1 MERQPRRRD
10 FCVNASALEV
20 EARPASSTVLEPM
33 TFIDKLERRL
43 GFIAIPGLLRYVA
56 YLSALVFVLYK
67 LDPSYLRLIDLDAHA
82 VLRGQVW
89 RLVTYIFVPQLG
101 SLLPFPDW
109 VNAAFYA
116 LFLLWM
122 GNGLEAAWGSFRLTL
137 FFLIGVM
144 GTTVAAFF
152 FGAAFSNIM
161 LTSSLFFAFARFYP
175 DTVIY
180 FAYVLP
186 LKVKWIAWGTAAFLL
201 FQFVFQ
207 TIAYRAAFLMA
218 MANYLIFFGP
228 EIYRSARNR
237 KDVTERRRRFELD
250 SRSADADPLHKC
262 ATCGATELS
271 DSNLEFRVSRDGEEY
286 CLAHL
291 PRPAN
296 APVSPR

>member
-1 MERQPRRRD
+1 
-10 FCVNASALEV
+10 
-20 EARPASSTVLEPM
+20 M
-33 TFIDKLERRL
+33 TMLDKLERRL
-43 GFIAIPGLLRYVA
+43 RFIAIPGLLRYVA
-56 YLSALVFVLYK
+56 FLSALVFVLYK
-67 LDPSYLRLIDLDAHA
+67 VDPTYLRLIDLDAYA

-89 RLVTYIFVPQLG
+89 RLFTYIFVPQLG
-101 SLLPFPDW
+101 SLIPLPDW
-109 VNAAFYA
+109 VNAAFYV

-137 FFLIGVM
+137 FFLIGM
-144 GTTVAAFF
+144 IGTTVAAFL

-201 FQFVFQ
+201 FQFLFQ
-207 TIAYRAAFLMA
+207 TMAYRAAFIAA
-218 MANYLIFFGP
+218 MGNYLLFFGP
-228 EIYRSARNR
+228 EIYRSARQR
-237 KDVTERRRRFELD
+237 KDVTERRRRFELE
-250 SRSADADPLHKC
+250 SRETETEPLHKC
-262 ATCGATELS
+262 ATCGATELTDAS
-271 DSNLEFRVSRDGEEY
+271 LEFRVARDGEEY

-296 APVSPR
+296 APV

>member
-1 MERQPRRRD
+1 MGVILDAATFVSTRAPP
-10 FCVNASALEV
+10 V
-20 EARPASSTVLEPM
+20 EARRAYSTVLAAM
-33 TFIDKLERRL
+33 TMLDKLERRL
-43 GFIAIPGLLRYVA
+43 RFIAIPGLLRYVA
-56 YLSALVFVLYK
+56 FLSALVFVLYK
-67 LDPSYLRLIDLDAHA
+67 VDPTYLRLIDLDAYA

-89 RLVTYIFVPQLG
+89 RLFTYIFVPQLG
-101 SLLPFPDW
+101 SLIPLPDW
-109 VNAAFYA
+109 VNAAFYV

-137 FFLIGVM
+137 FFLIGM
-144 GTTVAAFF
+144 IGTTIAAFL

-201 FQFVFQ
+201 FQFLFQ
-207 TIAYRAAFLMA
+207 TMAYRAAFIAA
-218 MANYLIFFGP
+218 MGNYLLFFGP
-228 EIYRSARNR
+228 EIYRSARQR
-237 KDVTERRRRFELD
+237 KDVTERRRRFELE
-250 SRSADADPLHKC
+250 SRETETEPLHKC
-262 ATCGATELS
+262 ATCGATELTDPS
-271 DSNLEFRVSRDGEEY
+271 LEFRVSRDGEEY

-296 APVSPR
+296 APV

>member
-1 MERQPRRRD
+1 
-10 FCVNASALEV
+10 
-20 EARPASSTVLEPM
+20 M
-33 TFIDKLERRL
+33 TMLDKLERRL

-56 YLSALVFVLYK
+56 FLSALVFVLYK
-67 LDPSYLRLIDLDAHA
+67 VDPAYLRLIDLDAYA

-89 RLVTYIFVPQLG
+89 RLFTYIFVPQLG
-101 SLLPFPDW
+101 SLIPLPDW
-109 VNAAFYA
+109 VNAAFYV

-137 FFLIGVM
+137 FFLIGM
-144 GTTVAAFF
+144 IGTTIAAFL

-186 LKVKWIAWGTAAFLL
+186 LKVKWIAWGTAAYLL
-201 FQFVFQ
+201 FQFLFQ
-207 TIAYRAAFLMA
+207 TMAYRAAFIAA
-218 MANYLIFFGP
+218 MGNYLLFFGP
-228 EIYRSARNR
+228 EIYRSARQR

-250 SRSADADPLHKC
+250 SRETETEALHKC
-262 ATCGATELS
+262 ATCGATELTDAS
-271 DSNLEFRVSRDGEEY
+271 LEFRVARDGEEY

-296 APVSPR
+296 APV

>member
-1 MERQPRRRD
+1 MSFP
-10 FCVNASALEV
+10 
-20 EARPASSTVLEPM
+20 
-33 TFIDKLERRL
+33 DKLERRL

-56 YLSALVFVLYK
+56 FLSALVFVLYK
-67 LDPSYLRLIDLDAHA
+67 LDPTYLRLIDLDAHA

-137 FFLIGVM
+137 FFLIGMM
-144 GTTVAAFF
+144 GTTIAAFF

-207 TIAYRAAFLMA
+207 TMAYRAACLAA
-218 MANYLIFFGP
+218 MANYLLFFGP
-228 EIYRSARNR
+228 EIYRSARHR
-237 KDVTERRRRFELD
+237 KDVTERRRRFEVD
-250 SRSADADPLHKC
+250 SRTTEAEPLHKC
-262 ATCGATELS
+262 ATCGATESS
-271 DSNLEFRVSRDGEEY
+271 DPNLEFRVSRDGEEY

-296 APVSPR
+296 APVAPR